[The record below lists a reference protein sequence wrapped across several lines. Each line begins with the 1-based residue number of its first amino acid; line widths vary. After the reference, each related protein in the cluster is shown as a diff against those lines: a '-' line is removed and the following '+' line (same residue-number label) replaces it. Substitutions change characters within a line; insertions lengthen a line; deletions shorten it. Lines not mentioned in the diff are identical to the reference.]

1 MTTAIQRCVQNI
13 ARSMARKTSED
24 VDDLTQEGML
34 GAWLASLK
42 YNGTHG
48 TLAGWCSLRAK
59 GAMLD
64 YLRRKDHL
72 SRWHRKMV
80 KEGKLLDPKIISLD
94 YYKGRHNL

>member
-1 MTTAIQRCVQNI
+1 MTTDIQSCVHNI

-24 VDDLTQEGML
+24 VEDLTQEGML

-48 TLAGWCSLRAK
+48 TLAGWCSLRAR
-59 GAMLD
+59 GAMID

-72 SRWHRKMV
+72 SRSHRKLV
-80 KEGKLLDPKIISLD
+80 KEGKAVAPKIISLD
-94 YYKGRHNL
+94 YYEGRHNI